1 MARALIVQI
10 LGDARQF
17 GAELDKAAGKTRQMG
32 RVAGVAGLAIAGG
45 LAIGLE
51 KSVKAA
57 ADASTQTARLDA
69 AFKASGESAGS
80 YGGQISTA
88 EEHARSLGFTNEDV
102 RASLGSLEI
111 ATKNGTKAIADL
123 GVAQNLAR
131 FKGISLADASKTL
144 TMAMAGSQRAVKQL
158 GITVPAVTLHYD
170 ALKRTGEDLT
180 TVTGRLDEAHAK
192 LQDKMATSKAVI
204 AAVTEKTKGQ
214 AQAFADTAQG
224 GLAQMH
230 AQLGALE
237 ENLGSALLPA
247 LVAVSGELAKFT
259 GFLAEH
265 QTTAKIAVV
274 AIGLLA
280 AALIAASI
288 ATSIM
293 TAATIALDI
302 AASPLLIPILAIIA
316 ALVLLGAAAYEIV
329 KHWGAISGFFTDM
342 WTKVKGAFT
351 AGIDFVKEHWRA
363 FATVLATILL
373 GPLGGL
379 VVLIATHWTQ
389 IKKKFTDG
397 ISDVVGFMTALPDKL
412 VHAVGD
418 LSKLLGKKGTDLI
431 TGLLSTIKTKYG
443 DVTSFIS
450 GIPGAITKA
459 LGDLSKLLYKAGASI
474 IQGLIDGIKSKLKTV
489 ENIASSIGHKIAS
502 LKGPL
507 EVDRVLLVPAGQA
520 IIGGLQAGMESA
532 LPGVYGLAASIGP
545 KISTGAAA
553 PLPIGGGAAGASG
566 GGHTIN
572 VGPVYGT
579 VDAAFART
587 LANQLAT
594 QLRGGRVPQ
603 LQQAIKAN

>member
-10 LGDARQF
+10 LGDAKQF
-17 GAELDKAAGKTRQMG
+17 GSELDRAAGKTRQMG

-69 AFKASGESAGS
+69 AFKASGESASS

-88 EEHARSLGFTNEDV
+88 EDHARSLGFTNEDV

-111 ATKNGTKAIADL
+111 ATKDGTKAIADL

-204 AAVTEKTKGQ
+204 EAVTEKTKGQ
-214 AQAFADTAQG
+214 ARAFADTAQG

-247 LVAVSGELAKFT
+247 LVAVSSELAKFT
-259 GFLAEH
+259 GYLAKH
-265 QTTAKIAVV
+265 TTTAKIAVA
-274 AIGLLA
+274 AIALLAGGLLA
-280 AALIAASI
+280 LSVAVKAVAVANFIMDASLSPI
-288 ATSIM
+288 ILTIGAVV
-293 TAATIALDI
+293 IAL
-302 AASPLLIPILAIIA
+302 AILGVAI
-316 ALVLLGAAAYEIV
+316 YEII
-329 KHWGAISGFFTDM
+329 KHWQQIRQVMRDVWNDIKQVFDT
-342 WTKVKGAFT
+342 
-351 AGIDFVKEHWRA
+351 GINFVKDHWRA
-363 FATVLATILL
+363 FAVALVTIMT
-373 GPLGGL
+373 GGLGGL
-379 VVLIATHWTQ
+379 VVLIATHWGQ
-389 IKKKFTDG
+389 IKQDAAAAFNAVRNAIGNAWDG
-397 ISDVVGFMTALPDKL
+397 IISRVTAGIAAVVNLVKSLP
-412 VHAVGD
+412 
-418 LSKLLGKKGTDLI
+418 GKI
-431 TGLLSTIKTKYG
+431 
-443 DVTSFIS
+443 V
-450 GIPGAITKA
+450 AA
-459 LGDLSKLLYKAGASI
+459 LGNLSRLLYNAGASI
-474 IQGLIDGIKSKLKTV
+474 IQGLLDGLKSKLHDV
-489 ENIASSIGHKIAS
+489 ENLAGSIAGKIKS

-553 PLPIGGGAAGASG
+553 ALPAGGGAAGASG